1 MFNLNFV
8 CKVICYFWLACSF
21 SLSALTFDQLQ
32 QQLATQKVV
41 RGNFTQSKKLQIFND
56 PLISNGSFLLSHQQG
71 LIWSQNNPFP
81 VSLVLAKDKLRQQ
94 FSGQPAEIIEA
105 SDNPMVFYFSHL
117 FLSLFKGDLAS
128 LENQFSMS
136 LTGDLENSWSLH
148 LKPKGSPL
156 DKVFNTIDIKG
167 RKQITNLTLIELNG
181 DSSTIEFS
189 DINQHQALLSDQEKN
204 AFEF

>member
-1 MFNLNFV
+1 MFNLNFL
-8 CKVICYFWLACSF
+8 CKVICYFGLSYSC

-41 RGNFTQSKKLQIFND
+41 RGDFTQSKKLQIFND

-71 LIWSQNNPFP
+71 LIWNQNNPFP
-81 VSLVLAKDKLRQQ
+81 VSIVLAKDKLRQQ
-94 FSGQPAEIIEA
+94 FSGQSAEIIEA

-128 LENQFSMS
+128 LDNQFSMS
-136 LTGDLENSWSLH
+136 LTGNLESSWSLH

-156 DKVFNTIDIKG
+156 NNVFNTIDIQG

-189 DINQHQALLSDQEKN
+189 NINQHETLLSDQEKN